1 MNLARRWIDPVM
13 KIPWQVVA
21 EHTKTITGDHGLNR
35 DGDAIVI
42 WLLPARQT
50 AFRRADIKLQRTR
63 PGQNGQL
70 HWRSPHRYH
79 QEGACLSAV
88 NDIRGDTMA
97 TQPTLK
103 GAWKITFLLFLLMVV
118 NFADK
123 IVVGL
128 AGVPIMTDLNLEPEQ
143 FGLLGSSFFFL
154 FSISAIV
161 VGFIV
166 NRIATR
172 WVLLVLATIW
182 ALAQFPMVG
191 TVSFTTLLICRV
203 ILGAGEG
210 PAAAVAIHSVYK
222 WFPDEK
228 RALPTAILSQG
239 SAFGVIL
246 AVPSLNWLIVN
257 YSWHYAFGALGVVGL
272 MWVVAW
278 SILGKEGPLVHTA
291 AMAAAEPR
299 IPYFRILTSRTFIGC
314 CAATFG
320 AYWALSL
327 GLTWFTPFIVKGL
340 GFSQQNAGWISIL
353 PWISGAIVVLLTGWV
368 SQVLMARGVS
378 TRSARGVLGAVPLI
392 VGGLIIAVL
401 PHVEGVGLQI
411 ALLVVGS
418 GLCGSIYVVCPPML
432 GEFTPVSQRGAVIA
446 IYGAIY
452 TLAGIIAPTVMGS
465 VIQRAAVLLDGYM
478 TGFTINAVILVT
490 SGLLGLLLLQP
501 NTERARLMGEEATQP
516 KFA

>member
-1 MNLARRWIDPVM
+1 M
-13 KIPWQVVA
+13 
-21 EHTKTITGDHGLNR
+21 T
-35 DGDAIVI
+35 
-42 WLLPARQT
+42 
-50 AFRRADIKLQRTR
+50 
-63 PGQNGQL
+63 
-70 HWRSPHRYH
+70 
-79 QEGACLSAV
+79 
-88 NDIRGDTMA
+88 
-97 TQPTLK
+97 TQPTPK
-103 GAWKITFLLFLLMVV
+103 GAWKITFLLFLFMLV

-128 AGVPIMTDLNLEPEQ
+128 AGVPIMNELQLQPEQ

-172 WVLLVLATIW
+172 WVLLALAVIW

-191 TVSFTTLLICRV
+191 SVSFTTLLICRV

-210 PAAAVAIHSVYK
+210 PAFSVAAHSVYK

-228 RALPTAILSQG
+228 RTLPTAILSQG

-246 AVPSLNWLIVN
+246 AVPALNWLIVN
-257 YSWHYAFGALGVVGL
+257 HSWHYAFGALGVVGL
-272 MWVVAW
+272 MWVAAW
-278 SILGKEGPLVHTA
+278 LVWGREGPLVQTV
-291 AMAAAEPR
+291 AMAAADPR
-299 IPYFRILTSRTFIGC
+299 VPYSRLLTSRTFIGC

-340 GFSQQNAGWISIL
+340 GFSQKDAGWISIL
-353 PWISGAIVVLLTGWV
+353 PWVFGATVVLLTGWI
-368 SQVLMARGVS
+368 SQVMMARGVS
-378 TRSARGVLGAVPLI
+378 TRGARGVLGSAPLI
-392 VGGLIIAVL
+392 VGGLILGTL
-401 PHVEGVGLQI
+401 PYADASGLQI
-411 ALLVVGS
+411 AVLVVGS

-452 TLAGIIAPTVMGS
+452 TLAGIIAPSVMGS
-465 VIQRAAVLLDGYM
+465 VIQHTAAPLEGYM
-478 TGFTINAVILVT
+478 TGFTINAVIMIS
-490 SGLLGLLLLQP
+490 SGLLGLLLLWP
-501 NTERARLMGEEATQP
+501 NTERARLIVQAP
-516 KFA
+516 LAKFA

>member
-1 MNLARRWIDPVM
+1 M
-13 KIPWQVVA
+13 
-21 EHTKTITGDHGLNR
+21 
-35 DGDAIVI
+35 
-42 WLLPARQT
+42 
-50 AFRRADIKLQRTR
+50 
-63 PGQNGQL
+63 
-70 HWRSPHRYH
+70 S
-79 QEGACLSAV
+79 
-88 NDIRGDTMA
+88 
-97 TQPTLK
+97 TQPTPK
-103 GAWKITFLLFLLMVV
+103 GAWKITFLLFLFMLV

-128 AGVPIMTDLNLEPEQ
+128 AGVPIMTELKLEPQQ
-143 FGLLGSSFFFL
+143 FGLLGSSFFLL
-154 FSISAIV
+154 FSISAVV

-166 NRIATR
+166 NCVATR
-172 WVLLVLATIW
+172 WVLLALAMVW

-191 TVSFTTLLICRV
+191 TIGFSTLLICRV

-210 PAAAVAIHSVYK
+210 PAFSVAAHAVYK

-228 RALPTAILSQG
+228 RTLPTAILSQG
-239 SAFGVIL
+239 SAFGVVL
-246 AVPSLNWLIVN
+246 AVPALNWVVVN

-272 MWVVAW
+272 MWAAAW
-278 SILGKEGPLVHTA
+278 LMLGKEGPLVQTV

-299 IPYFRILTSRTFIGC
+299 IPYFQLLTSRTFIGC

-340 GFSQQNAGWISIL
+340 GFSQQDAGWISIL
-353 PWISGAIVVLLTGWV
+353 PWLFGAVIVLLTGWI
-368 SQVLMARGVS
+368 SQLLMARGVT
-378 TRSARGVLGAVPLI
+378 TRGARGVLGSVPLI
-392 VGGLIIAVL
+392 IGGLIMAIL
-401 PHVEGVGLQI
+401 PHVEAGAVTV

-452 TLAGIIAPTVMGS
+452 TLAGIVAPSVMGS
-465 VIQRAAVLLDGYM
+465 VIQRSGGLLEGYL
-478 TGFTINAVILVT
+478 TGFTINAVVMVV
-490 SGLLGLLLLQP
+490 SGLLGLLLLWP
-501 NTERARLMGEEATQP
+501 NTERARLMGQAPQP